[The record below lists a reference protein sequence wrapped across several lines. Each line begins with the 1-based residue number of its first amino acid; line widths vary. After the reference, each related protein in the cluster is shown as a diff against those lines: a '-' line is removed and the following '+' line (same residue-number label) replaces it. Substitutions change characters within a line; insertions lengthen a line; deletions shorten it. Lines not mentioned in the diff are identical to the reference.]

1 MVIIHFNTTNILR
14 HVNFIFSFVF
24 FVIIFNGNWI
34 YSQTSV
40 KIDGQIY
47 DKETKMP
54 IPQVMIINK
63 RTNVGVFS
71 DNEGR
76 FIIKS
81 LKTDTII
88 LSSLG
93 YKIKKLCFK
102 DSLAKTNYDLT
113 ITLDK
118 LYFTLKEVNIYP
130 VRSLNEIDKD
140 RNKVGTKKGVSLQ
153 GLDAIQSPI
162 TYLYERFSKFGKS
175 KQKVA
180 AWENEDLK
188 RDLLKELFRMYIRY
202 DIIAL
207 NDTEFDA
214 FIKYLNF
221 SDEFIRNSTQL
232 ELVLAI
238 KGKYENFKRRWK

>member
-1 MVIIHFNTTNILR
+1 LKRHYFILKCAFVVIT
-14 HVNFIFSFVF
+14 FICNAISA
-24 FVIIFNGNWI
+24 
-34 YSQTSV
+34 QTFV
-40 KIDGQIY
+40 KIEGQIY
-47 DKETKMP
+47 DRETKLD

-63 RTNVGVFS
+63 RTNVGTFS
-71 DNEGR
+71 DNEGK
-76 FIIKS
+76 FIIKA
-81 LKTDTII
+81 LQTDTII

-93 YKIKKLCFK
+93 YKIKKICMK
-102 DSLAKTNYDLT
+102 DSLVQNSYDLT
-113 ITLDK
+113 ITLEK
-118 LYFTLKEVNIYP
+118 IYFTLKEVTIYP

-140 RNKVGTKKGVSLQ
+140 RNKVGTKKTISVQ
-153 GLDAIQSPI
+153 GIDAIQSPI

-188 RDLLKELFRMYIRY
+188 RDLLKELFRLYIQY
-202 DIIAL
+202 DIIDL
-207 NDTEFDA
+207 SDSEFDA

-221 SDEFIRNSTQL
+221 SDDFIRNATQL

>member
-1 MVIIHFNTTNILR
+1 MKPI
-14 HVNFIFSFVF
+14 NFIPLNLFSAF
-24 FVIIFNGNWI
+24 FSTITAVHA
-34 YSQTSV
+34 QTAV
-40 KIDGQIY
+40 RLEGQIY
-47 DKETKMP
+47 DKETKLA

-63 RTNVGVFS
+63 KTNVGSFS
-71 DNEGR
+71 DNEGK

-81 LKTDTII
+81 LKTDTIV

-93 YKIKKLCFK
+93 YKIKKICLK
-102 DSLAKTNYDLT
+102 DSITKASYDIT
-113 ITLDK
+113 ITLEK
-118 LYFTLKEVNIYP
+118 LYFTLKEVNVYP
-130 VRSLNEIDKD
+130 LRNLKEIDKD
-140 RNKVGTKKGVSLQ
+140 RANVGRKKGVSLE

-188 RDLLKELFRMYIRY
+188 RDLLKELFRLYIRY
-202 DIIAL
+202 DIIDL
-207 NDTEFDA
+207 SDKEFDA

-221 SDEFIRNSTQL
+221 SDEFIRNSSQL

-238 KGKYENFKRRWK
+238 KGKYENYKRRWK